1 MDSRPNHHHL
11 CNKRNKKIYVLRNC
25 HDFLFFSR
33 FPAYSIIKEDIKH
46 DTFVLCMLIF
56 SGILIAD
63 FESKKVLI
71 SKRDRIMIGDKQD
84 YTYNRNIQGWQE

>member
-1 MDSRPNHHHL
+1 
-11 CNKRNKKIYVLRNC
+11 
-25 HDFLFFSR
+25 
-33 FPAYSIIKEDIKH
+33 
-46 DTFVLCMLIF
+46 MLIF